1 MLPKSK
7 QQGQLNN
14 LKVLSCVESL
24 FIQKKEPSAAAL
36 NKWGVF
42 FNSLWRSGCFR
53 SGHESWLMLKW
64 NAHAIRATHKNK
76 SWRVITQML
85 SETKQNYIFC
95 PTITKRIKILPR
107 PRPST
112 SCVFVH
118 LTKSSSDSSEMKIFE
133 QIFSLFLS
141 PWLSPEIHHY
151 FDFLVK
157 PFGNTRDEC
166 GQATAQTM
174 YGICMHQGIYHV
186 RKTSIDKHKK
196 DGTPHARRPS
206 ERSLNKQTRI
216 KRFQHLIACSRID
229 CVESIVVVVGCCC
242 LFFFAKQKAA
252 TILDWFCPI
261 RVDCLCASFRENPNN
276 SIFILSALSSRL
288 SVHMCLSPLFNRRF
302 HRLETFLRT
311 THCTHWHTLTFYMP
325 WIMRLGDKHVLWTF
339 SEAFLRERM
348 SN

>member
-85 SETKQNYIFC
+85 SETRQNYIFC

-242 LFFFAKQKAA
+242 LFFLQNRKLQQFSIGFVPFVSTVFARAFERTQ
-252 TILDWFCPI
+252 TTQFSFCRRSLLVSRCI
-261 RVDCLCASFRENPNN
+261 CA
-276 SIFILSALSSRL
+276 
-288 SVHMCLSPLFNRRF
+288 CRRF
-302 HRLETFLRT
+302 SIVDSIAWRRFYVLHTAHT
-311 THCTHWHTLTFYMP
+311 DTLTFYMP